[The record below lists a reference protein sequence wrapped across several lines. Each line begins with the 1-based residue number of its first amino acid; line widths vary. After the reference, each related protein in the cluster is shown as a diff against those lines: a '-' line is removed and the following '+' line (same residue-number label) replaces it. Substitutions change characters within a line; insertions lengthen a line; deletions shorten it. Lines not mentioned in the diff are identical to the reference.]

1 MGINLKLTKKEKKK
15 VKNLLKKGLKSFIL
29 ITLLCILLISI
40 TKN

>member
-1 MGINLKLTKKEKKK
+1 MALTKKEKKK
-15 VKNLLKKGLKSFIL
+15 VKNLLKTALKSFVL